1 MSLSS
6 PESQRT
12 PVEPSSRVAGG
23 RAFARMVKL
32 TFAAG
37 AVTALGVFALVARAT
52 HPGGV
57 RHASTLPAL
66 SALTAPKSF
75 VNALATG
82 LAPGSVGP
90 AAGPA
95 QAVSGGS

>member
-1 MSLSS
+1 MTASN
-6 PESQRT
+6 PELKRGRA
-12 PVEPSSRVAGG
+12 EASSRVPGA
-23 RAFARMVKL
+23 RALARTVKVTL
-32 TFAAG
+32 AAA
-37 AVTALGVFALVARAT
+37 AVAALGVFALVARAT

-57 RHASTLPAL
+57 KHASTLPAL
-66 SALTAPKSF
+66 AAPKPF

>member
-1 MSLSS
+1 MTVSS
-6 PESQRT
+6 SDLQPER
-12 PVEPSSRVAGG
+12 VEASSRVVGA
-23 RAFARMVKL
+23 RALARTVKV
-32 TFAAG
+32 TVAAG
-37 AVTALGVFALVARAT
+37 AVAALGVFALVARAT

-57 RHASTLPAL
+57 KHASTLPAL
-66 SALTAPKSF
+66 TAPRSF

-82 LAPGSVGP
+82 LAPGSIGP

>member
-1 MSLSS
+1 MSVSS
-6 PESQRT
+6 AELQRGRTES
-12 PVEPSSRVAGG
+12 SSRVAGG

-32 TFAAG
+32 AFAAG
-37 AVTALGVFALVARAT
+37 AVTALGVLALVARAT

-57 RHASTLPAL
+57 KHASTLPAL
-66 SALTAPKSF
+66 TAPRSY
-75 VNALATG
+75 VSALATG
-82 LAPGSVGP
+82 LAPGSIGP